1 MVRINLVFFVVFF
14 FNLKF
19 LKAADQTKMMQDQ
32 MSGAAL
38 SMPDDLNKAFKAEK
52 DSLTLSEHK
61 WVLENIE
68 QSLNK
73 LC

>member
-1 MVRINLVFFVVFF
+1 
-14 FNLKF
+14 
-19 LKAADQTKMMQDQ
+19 MMQDQ